1 MCLSYRAIRLT
12 VVTSSRKRRE
22 APVATTYTAKNLADL
37 ASDDVAS
44 SAGSELQSQRA
55 YFVF

>member
-1 MCLSYRAIRLT
+1 MCLSYRAFRLT

-22 APVATTYTAKNLADL
+22 APVATTHTAKNLADL

-44 SAGSELQSQRA
+44 SAGSELESQ
-55 YFVF
+55 